1 MSFALCTV
9 LAALGIWLWW
19 LLARKHRHRLEAL
32 PKQDRRLVELM
43 QMGETAMKNGD
54 AVAQKEIIKSIG
66 ELGTGASV
74 PFIADWLSTTSLSIS
89 WPDLLKGIVEVAKH
103 AEPQWK
109 DGVFRILEK
118 GLADPSTPNLF
129 CSWPFV
135 SRPAAMMAVDPDRA
149 LKAFADRKL
158 LELGSPGFSA
168 TVTAINESPF
178 VVPADIAAHW
188 LPAAIPDLSDHVILE
203 QYLLMLRAHAEH
215 DLSEAKRRLWELI
228 NSGEHYAAGAAQ
240 LLLKAEALP
249 DPVWTLDSRVQE
261 IGLDKVRPAERIVWT
276 VANWFT
282 FPIAT
287 SGFDRFVV
295 GYEADHLHETIVA
308 LKEIGAPVTARCL
321 QEWAT
326 IFGPEWPKFQYDR
339 EEMINER
346 QLKPGEHWNTICA
359 RTQNLENV
367 TLLNLLYELRHADQ
381 FERQK
386 C

>member
-1 MSFALCTV
+1 
-9 LAALGIWLWW
+9 
-19 LLARKHRHRLEAL
+19 
-32 PKQDRRLVELM
+32 M
-43 QMGETAMKNGD
+43 QMGATAMKKGD
-54 AVAQKEIIKSIG
+54 TDAQKEIIKSIG

-74 PFIADWLSTTSLSIS
+74 PFIADWLSNRSLSMS
-89 WPDLLKGIVEVAKH
+89 WPDLLKGIVEGAKH
-103 AEPQWK
+103 AEPEWK
-109 DGVFRILEK
+109 NGVFRILEQ

-129 CSWPFV
+129 RGWPFV
-135 SRPAAMMAVDPDRA
+135 SWPTAMMAVDPERA
-149 LKAFADRKL
+149 LRAFADQKL
-158 LELGSPGFSA
+158 LVLGSPGFSA
-168 TVTAINESPF
+168 TVTAINESSS

-188 LPAAIPDLSDHVILE
+188 LPAAMPDLSDHVIGE

-215 DLSEAKRRLWELI
+215 DLPEAKRRLWELM
-228 NSGEHYAAGAAQ
+228 NSGAHYAAGAAQ

-261 IGLDKVRPAERIVWT
+261 IGLDKVRPAERTVWT

-326 IFGPEWPKFQYDR
+326 IFGPEWPTCQYER

-346 QLKPGEHWNTICA
+346 LLKPGEHWNVICA
-359 RTQNLENV
+359 HTQGLENV
-367 TLLNLLYELRHADQ
+367 TLLNLLYELRNADQ
-381 FERQK
+381 FERQNADRQRRI
-386 C
+386 